1 MMILVDEVEHRDRGD
16 ELGDGEE
23 ELVKELV
30 EEVVVVIVD
39 VRPPVKWN
47 FIMST
52 WVYVGSNT

>member
-30 EEVVVVIVD
+30 EEVVIVIIY
-39 VRPPVKWN
+39 VRPPVRIK
-47 FIMST
+47 
-52 WVYVGSNT
+52 GS

>member
-1 MMILVDEVEHRDRGD
+1 MMILVDEVENRDRGD

-39 VRPPVKWN
+39 VRPPVK
-47 FIMST
+47 
-52 WVYVGSNT
+52 